1 MTPMDEGLDFLIP
14 TEYFS
19 YAIWVELFR
28 RVIFPLLLALGIA
41 MILWLILCLSRRY
54 VIALVL
60 ACHDK
65 KEAGK

>member
-60 ACHDK
+60 AYHDK
-65 KEAGK
+65 KGADK